1 MKKILV
7 IASAMLFG
15 FITAHAAGTAAGTV
29 ITNNASLTYEVGGTQ
44 VNTPVNSND
53 DVFVVDDKVDL
64 TVVHQDG
71 AAVTVTP
78 GATAQALEFLVTNTG
93 NKTHD
98 FLLTAGQNDGNPF
111 GENHPDE
118 FDATNVQVFVES
130 GANPGYQ
137 AAEDTAT
144 FIDELAADGTAT
156 VYIVSDIP
164 NPLNVDDVAE
174 MTLTAQVAVGGTAGT
189 QGAAIAT
196 DDSANADTAG
206 TAAGDEQI
214 VFADA
219 AGTNG
224 ATDAALDGQHGDTNA
239 YKVQTAT
246 LDASKT
252 SCAVWDPFTTTAN
265 YKRVPGAMVRYAI
278 DVNNTGNADADNVV
292 LTDNIPATVTFGQSP
307 AAGAPAAIAEIRD
320 AACNCATPAGNVVA
334 ADTVTH
340 AAGTV
345 TADYNTVTAGTHKC
359 AYFDVFIP

>member
-1 MKKILV
+1 
-7 IASAMLFG
+7 MLFG
-15 FITAHAAGTAAGTV
+15 FISAYAAGTAAGTV
-29 ITNNASLTYEVGGTQ
+29 ITNNASLTYDVGGTQ

-71 AAVTVTP
+71 TAVPVTP

-98 FLLTAGQNDGNPF
+98 FLLTSGQNDGNPF

-118 FDATNVQVFVES
+118 FDATNVQVFIES

-137 AAEDTAT
+137 AAEDTET

-164 NPLNVDDVAE
+164 NPLNADDVAE

-196 DDSANADTAG
+196 DDRDNPDTAG
-206 TAAGDEQI
+206 TATGDEQI

-224 ATDAALDGQHGDTNA
+224 ATDGALDGQHGDTSA

-246 LDASKT
+246 LSATKT
-252 SCAVWDPFTTTAN
+252 SCAIWDPFTTTAN
-265 YKRVPGAMVRYAI
+265 YKRIPGAMVRYAI
-278 DVNNTGNADADNVV
+278 DVNNTGNADADSVV
-292 LTDNIPATVTFGQSP
+292 LTDNLPAGVTFGQSG
-307 AAGAPAAIAEIRD
+307 AAGAPAAVAEIRD
-320 AACNCATPAGNVVA
+320 AACNCAAPAGNVVA
-334 ADTVTH
+334 ADSVTE
-340 AAGTV
+340 AGGTV
-345 TADYNTVTAGTHKC
+345 TSNYNTVAQGTHKC
-359 AYFDVFIP
+359 AYFDVTID